1 MILSFFR
8 ILTKEHCEAEHG
20 DSMKFSLIKKSVP
33 SRNHKSRLKVEK
45 GMKREILDQTQSGR
59 KMIVILKKL
68 DLD

>member
-8 ILTKEHCEAEHG
+8 ILTREHCEAEHG
-20 DSMKFSLIKKSVP
+20 DSMKFSLIKESAL
-33 SRNHKSRLKVEK
+33 SRNHKSRLKVEN
-45 GMKREILDQTQSGR
+45 GMKREILAPPKIGR